1 MTALEETMAQLQA
14 NNNKLMSRIVAIEGS
29 LTANGSG
36 SGSGSGD
43 GGDGGD
49 PTSTSS
55 SLLSFIVWLVQT

>member
-55 SLLSFIVWLVQT
+55 SLLSFIV